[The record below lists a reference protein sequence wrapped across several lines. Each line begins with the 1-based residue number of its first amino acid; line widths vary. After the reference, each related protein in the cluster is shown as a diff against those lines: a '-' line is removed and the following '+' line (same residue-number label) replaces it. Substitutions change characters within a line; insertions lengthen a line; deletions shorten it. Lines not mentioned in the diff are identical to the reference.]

1 MAKRP
6 ILTTDTTG
14 SNQSGAGSGDAYAD
28 SEQLTAAADGLTSVN
43 VKPNATRSFLFAI
56 PTTWLSVA
64 AVRHDW
70 KDNPVGRRLHGVF
83 GYANRGPQA
92 METDS
97 TALTW
102 VREDVARK
110 LGLISDAN
118 FPAKAD
124 KAWGAV
130 AKAEKALVD
139 ADKKYWDARRDVGAR
154 LTADLAAAEAA
165 LAALGDPSDL
175 PALNAAAE
183 DLSEELRDAG
193 AEYGWA
199 DMLQADEE
207 AAVARRDALAGLVA
221 ERDEAQRLRDQFST
235 RLDALLAT
243 AETAAEVLH
252 RVRGEADRLTRW
264 HQLAATEEGRRQL
277 GSTPEPA
284 EVTYNPPAAPKD
296 KPKDKPK
303 EQPKEAPKDKPKEKE
318 PKVVIGADARPAHAV
333 PPWQSVS
340 GQAGRRFDTATDHRV
355 LTATDPD
362 GASYVYDL
370 VAPEGDGNGF
380 YAAVQA
386 TRGRQSGTRR
396 LAELVSYNSRLP
408 AGASLDPK
416 AVFHLGELKTRLGP
430 GFRNDAN
437 LQGDIV
443 GNGGRL
449 PDALTAGLTPV
460 QRESLVRLNLRS
472 ARRWDSGT
480 AQVAAAVTADVLG
493 VGLTLVA
500 ENGSYQYFEGTDEP
514 FARFVPS
521 GTLPMW
527 GPSVNTDRGERKFRR
542 YGVMKVR
549 DMRLRRH
556 GVVAIAVLGLM
567 ASAVVP
573 AAAERGGG
581 GGGGL
586 GSAKA
591 AAFALDVDVSVLGA
605 LPLDVGPLA
614 RLRVSGDAG
623 PRYVNVAKAEVP
635 PLIEALVLATGA
647 QTRVTKGVYSKAS
660 ARVATVKLKL
670 LGELL
675 IKLLKTGCEVSSD
688 GVNVESDIVFADGS
702 VLNGLVSA
710 DMLALAARPNS
721 RLSVPL
727 VGDLILNEQK
737 IEKTSSPHGNQVT
750 VTVNA
755 LHLVLDG
762 ILGKGD
768 VTVAQS
774 MCRAGG
780 KNVGKDLKVVSTTNG
795 NDTSN
800 QIGEGDG
807 DVSNGGGLLD
817 GLLGGGD
824 DGGLLGVN
832 HLLGGGLLNGA
843 L

>member
-1 MAKRP
+1 
-6 ILTTDTTG
+6 
-14 SNQSGAGSGDAYAD
+14 
-28 SEQLTAAADGLTSVN
+28 
-43 VKPNATRSFLFAI
+43 
-56 PTTWLSVA
+56 
-64 AVRHDW
+64 
-70 KDNPVGRRLHGVF
+70 
-83 GYANRGPQA
+83 
-92 METDS
+92 
-97 TALTW
+97 
-102 VREDVARK
+102 
-110 LGLISDAN
+110 
-118 FPAKAD
+118 
-124 KAWGAV
+124 
-130 AKAEKALVD
+130 
-139 ADKKYWDARRDVGAR
+139 
-154 LTADLAAAEAA
+154 
-165 LAALGDPSDL
+165 
-175 PALNAAAE
+175 
-183 DLSEELRDAG
+183 
-193 AEYGWA
+193 
-199 DMLQADEE
+199 
-207 AAVARRDALAGLVA
+207 
-221 ERDEAQRLRDQFST
+221 
-235 RLDALLAT
+235 
-243 AETAAEVLH
+243 
-252 RVRGEADRLTRW
+252 
-264 HQLAATEEGRRQL
+264 
-277 GSTPEPA
+277 
-284 EVTYNPPAAPKD
+284 
-296 KPKDKPK
+296 
-303 EQPKEAPKDKPKEKE
+303 
-318 PKVVIGADARPAHAV
+318 
-333 PPWQSVS
+333 
-340 GQAGRRFDTATDHRV
+340 
-355 LTATDPD
+355 
-362 GASYVYDL
+362 
-370 VAPEGDGNGF
+370 
-380 YAAVQA
+380 
-386 TRGRQSGTRR
+386 
-396 LAELVSYNSRLP
+396 
-408 AGASLDPK
+408 
-416 AVFHLGELKTRLGP
+416 
-430 GFRNDAN
+430 
-437 LQGDIV
+437 
-443 GNGGRL
+443 
-449 PDALTAGLTPV
+449 
-460 QRESLVRLNLRS
+460 
-472 ARRWDSGT
+472 
-480 AQVAAAVTADVLG
+480 
-493 VGLTLVA
+493 
-500 ENGSYQYFEGTDEP
+500 
-514 FARFVPS
+514 
-521 GTLPMW
+521 
-527 GPSVNTDRGERKFRR
+527 
-542 YGVMKVR
+542 MKVR